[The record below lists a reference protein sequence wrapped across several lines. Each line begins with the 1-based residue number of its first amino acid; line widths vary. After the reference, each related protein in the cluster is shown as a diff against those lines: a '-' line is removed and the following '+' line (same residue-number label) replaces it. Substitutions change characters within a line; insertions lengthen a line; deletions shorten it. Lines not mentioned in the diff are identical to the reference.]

1 MTLTNCKKSLILFC
15 FACVL
20 TACGAT
26 DSKNQVAVPVMNTN
40 AERTAGQSNEVELN
54 IEAKDIDK
62 QLDERVPEPNQPMI
76 PRAE

>member
-1 MTLTNCKKSLILFC
+1 
-15 FACVL
+15 
-20 TACGAT
+20 
-26 DSKNQVAVPVMNTN
+26 MNTN